1 MKKLCTLWLTL
12 IPWLTYGQSSSAPFG
27 FQYSQQPT
35 VSVDGRA
42 LLNPWAGGLNAMQF
56 ATLRLN
62 DDARDDLLVYDRT
75 SRKVS
80 TFVAV
85 DNPTGTGIAWQYA
98 PTYETMLPPLSGW
111 VVAVDYDGDGKK
123 DLFSL
128 INGNVRV
135 YHNDSQGGKVAFSV
149 AVDPLMTQGF
159 AGRQILYVSPAD
171 SPAILDYDDDGD
183 IDILTFDP
191 TGNLI
196 AYQQNMSVERTG
208 KKDGLD
214 FKRPDCFY
222 WGHFLKEFCNDFVF
236 NINCDGTT
244 GQSVPLRPKTGA
256 ARPMHSG
263 NTLAVLDTDGDGK
276 KDLLFGSVSCPG
288 VARLVNVATNDSS
301 ARFTRFDTLFP
312 AKNPVLFPAF
322 AGVYLEDADG
332 DGVRDLLASTF
343 TDVNENDA
351 YDFRASGWFYR
362 NAGTNAKPDFQ
373 LKQKDF
379 LQSDMLD
386 LGENA
391 VPALADLDGDGDMD
405 LLVGYAG
412 VQTGKGYRS
421 GIWQFENKGTLQ
433 NPAFSLVTTDYLG
446 MAQSLTLTNTMP
458 TFADVDGNGSTDLI
472 VTGTGTSSLE
482 IRLFLNAA
490 AKGAPVQYTLTT
502 AVRWPNPDLMQLGER
517 LTVTD
522 LDRDGKADV
531 LLGKN
536 NGLIH
541 YFRNTGTATN
551 PVFQLQNQNFGNLP
565 TTYTYS
571 GAYSLV
577 LADLN
582 GDQQNEFVMASGDGR
597 IKLYQFP
604 DQLTGS
610 LTLLDSLPALG
621 LPGSKLA
628 ASMADLDG
636 DGLPDLMLGTG
647 AGGLRYLKNVSQ
659 KKLVTGLPTETTG
672 PWAFPNP
679 TDRYLIVRAP
689 HDGQVDM
696 LSLSGQTVL
705 AGQAVKANTEQT
717 LDLGSLAEGTYLLRL
732 TAPGKTAQV
741 EKIVI
746 WK

>member
-12 IPWLTYGQSSSAPFG
+12 IPWFGYGQTASAPFG

-35 VSVDGRA
+35 VSIDGRA

-62 DDARDDLLVYDRT
+62 DDTRDDLLVYDRT

-80 TFVAV
+80 TFVAI
-85 DNPTGTGIAWQYA
+85 DNPTGSGTAWQYA
-98 PTYETMLPPLSGW
+98 PAYERLLPALSGW
-111 VVAVDYDGDGKK
+111 VIAVDYDGDGKK

-128 INGNVRV
+128 VDGNVRV
-135 YHNDSQGGKVAFSV
+135 YHNESQTGKVAFSV
-149 AVDPLMTQGF
+149 AVNELMTQGF

-171 SPAILDYDDDGD
+171 LPAILDYDDDGD

-208 KKDGLD
+208 KTSGLD

-236 NINCDGTT
+236 GINCDGTQT
-244 GQSVPLRPKTGA
+244 GKSVPLRPATGS
-256 ARPMHSG
+256 ARPLHSG
-263 NTLAVLDTDGDGK
+263 NTLAVMDTDGDGK
-276 KDLLFGSVSCPG
+276 KDLLFGAVSCAG
-288 VARLVNVATNDSS
+288 IARLINVATNDSA

-322 AGVYLEDADG
+322 AGVYLEDVDG
-332 DGVRDLLASTF
+332 DGVRDLLASPF
-343 TDVNENDA
+343 VDQNDNDL
-351 YDFRASGWFYR
+351 YDFRASGWYYK

-379 LQSDMLD
+379 LQSEMVD

-405 LLVGYAG
+405 LLIGYAG
-412 VQTGKGYRS
+412 SQTSKGYRA

-433 NPAFSLVTTDYLG
+433 NPAFSLVTTDYLSL
-446 MAQSLTLTNTMP
+446 AQSLTLVNTMP
-458 TFADVDGNGSTDLI
+458 NFADVDGNGSLDLI
-472 VTGTGTSSLE
+472 VTGTGASSLE
-482 IRLFLNAA
+482 IRLFINSAV
-490 AKGAPVQYTLTT
+490 KGAPVQYSLPT
-502 AVRWPNPDLMQLGER
+502 AIRWPNPDLMQVGER
-517 LTVTD
+517 LLVAD

-541 YFRNTGTATN
+541 YFRNTGTATV
-551 PVFQLQNQNFGNLP
+551 PVLQLQNQNFGNLP
-565 TTYTYS
+565 TTFYT
-571 GAYSLV
+571 GASSLV

-582 GDQQNEFVMASGDGR
+582 GDQKNEFITTSGDGQT
-597 IKLYQFP
+597 KLYQFP

-621 LPGSKLA
+621 LPGQKLA
-628 ASMADLDG
+628 AAAADLDG

-647 AGGLRYLKNVSQ
+647 AGGLRYLKNTSQ
-659 KKLVTGLPTETTG
+659 KIIITGLPTETTG

-679 TDRYLIVRAP
+679 TDRYLTVRAP
-689 HDGQVDM
+689 HDGQVDL

-705 AGQAVKANTEQT
+705 AGQTVKGNTEQV
-717 LDLGSLAEGTYLLRL
+717 LDLGSLVDGTYLLRL
-732 TAPGKTAQV
+732 TAPGKATQV
-741 EKIVI
+741 EKVVI